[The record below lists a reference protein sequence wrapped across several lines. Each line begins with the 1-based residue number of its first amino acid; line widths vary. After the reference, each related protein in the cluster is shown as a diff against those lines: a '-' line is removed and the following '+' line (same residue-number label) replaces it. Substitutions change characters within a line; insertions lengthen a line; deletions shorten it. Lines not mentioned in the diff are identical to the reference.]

1 VTKAL
6 QPDDLIAHYRVI
18 RALGAGGMGEVY
30 LARDSTLDRQVALK
44 VLPQMAQD
52 DDRVA
57 RFVLEAK
64 SASSLSHPHI
74 ITVYE
79 IGCQPVISGGTPRPD
94 KVHYIAMELVDG
106 DSLAD
111 IIHES
116 KADLKTLLGY
126 LAQAADGLAKAH
138 ASGIVHRDL
147 KPGNIMVSKD
157 GYAKVLDF
165 GLAKLVEKAV
175 APDATLNVVT
185 KQALTMEGMIV
196 GTIGYMAPEQ
206 ILGRPVDHRSDIF
219 SFGCILY
226 EAVTHQRPFAADSQ
240 FEALQK
246 IVHEHPVA
254 IESYVADSPVELRQL
269 VARCLA
275 KNPDERVP
283 SMKDVAAELRRI
295 SSSYDVLAR
304 AAAHPTDQT
313 MFFPTPSGSIPPPSG
328 SGAQPGAY
336 PPGYPPYPS
345 HAFPQDATLPSGMAV
360 PQGLTAPSG
369 VAAPSGVPVAE
380 KKKPI
385 ALIAGAAVLVLAL
398 VGFGVYKFGPG
409 GKSGGLSEDALS
421 AMKIAPVLSGEI
433 LQSIAVSPEGRFAAH
448 VSVQN
453 GKYRLQIRQITTQ
466 VDREIVPPQELA
478 ILALAFT
485 PDGDR
490 LWYCMLDKENQQY
503 SSLYEVPSLG
513 GAEPTRKVTDADTEP
528 TFSPDGKSIAFIRG
542 MPTEKKAMLMVAQ
555 EDGTGAKALVTVEA
569 PVDNVLTKP
578 RWSPDGKQI
587 AVVHRVAGK
596 PNIVAIDVASAQ
608 QQQVGTWEGPS
619 IDSVAWL
626 GATGFV
632 VAGAPAPGPSQLW
645 HVTYPAGERRRLT
658 NDDSDYTF
666 VSTSADGKT
675 IAARRTQRTGE
686 IWEVPVAGSPADMKS
701 VTQGK
706 ENISSLAAA
715 GDGTL
720 LYNAPQEET
729 MTLWAFKPG
738 SGKRSIAPKG
748 LTVLSHRMM
757 RGQEA
762 TAFTAFGAD
771 LAGNI
776 HRVNIDGSNP
786 KQLTKGPG
794 ERLVAVTPDS
804 KFVLYNTPQAPQTL
818 MLIPSDGAGSP
829 RTLATDYIGERGRVG
844 GEVIFSRDGKI
855 VSYQKVDTG
864 QQQVVTVRTFV
875 NFDDGK
881 TIATRP
887 VARGEQI
894 TPDGSLSYIT
904 VGQTAEKTPLSTVY
918 KTELSGGAPQKLFD
932 MADTR
937 IDRVIW
943 VDDKTAIVAAFSTK
957 TSTSNLWRWT
967 VGSTKPVPLTAFPS
981 GLIFE
986 FAISPDGKMIYFTQ
1000 GSNNR
1005 DIIKITGLVK

>member
-6 QPDDLIAHYRVI
+6 QPDDLIAHYHVL

-30 LARDSTLDRQVALK
+30 LARDSTLDRHVALK

-52 DDRVA
+52 DDRVK

-64 SASSLSHPHI
+64 SASSLNHPHI

-79 IGCQPVISGGTPRPD
+79 IGCQPVISGGTARPE

-106 DSLAD
+106 DALAD
-111 IIHES
+111 IIHDN
-116 KADLKTLLGY
+116 KADLKSLLGY

-165 GLAKLVEKAV
+165 GLAKLVEKEA
-175 APDATLNVVT
+175 APDATLNVAT

-226 EAVTHQRPFAADSQ
+226 EAVTHQRPFSADSQ

-246 IVHEHPVA
+246 IVHEHPPA
-254 IESYVADSPVELRQL
+254 IESFVADSPLELRQL

-283 SMKDVAAELRRI
+283 SMKEVAAELRRI
-295 SSSYDVLAR
+295 SNSYDVLSR
-304 AAAHPTDQT
+304 AASQPTDQT
-313 MFFPTPSGSIPPPSG
+313 MFFPSASGAIPPR
-328 SGAQPGAY
+328 SGAGAY
-336 PPGYPPYPS
+336 PPGSPPYPS
-345 HAFPQDATLPSGMAV
+345 AAFPQDATLPSGMAV
-360 PQGLTAPSG
+360 PQGLAAPPSVAVPSG
-369 VAAPSGVPVAE
+369 VSVAE

-398 VGFGVYKFGPG
+398 AGFGVYKFALG
-409 GKSGGLSEDALS
+409 GTSGGLSEEALS

-448 VSVQN
+448 VSLQS

-466 VDREIVPPQELA
+466 VDREIVPPGDLP

-490 LWYCMLDKENQQY
+490 LWYCMVDKDNAQY

-513 GAEPTRKVTDADTEP
+513 GAEPTRKVQDADTEP
-528 TFSPDGKSIAFIRG
+528 TFSPDGKSIAFVRG
-542 MPTEKKAMLMVAQ
+542 LPTEKKAMLIVAQ
-555 EDGTGAKALVTVEA
+555 EDGSGAKPLATFDAHLDGALR
-569 PVDNVLTKP
+569 KP

-587 AVVHRVAGK
+587 AVVYRVAGK
-596 PNIVAIDVASAQ
+596 PNIVVIDAATGQ
-608 QQQVGTWEGPS
+608 QQQVGAWEGPS

-626 GATGFV
+626 GPTAFV

-645 HVTYPAGERRRLT
+645 YVGYPGGERRRLT
-658 NDDSDYTF
+658 NDISDYAF

-686 IWEVPVAGSPADMKS
+686 ISEVPVAGSPADIKP

-706 ENISSLAAA
+706 ENISSLGVA

-729 MTLWAFKPG
+729 MTLWALKPG
-738 SGKRSIAPKG
+738 SGKRSVAPKG
-748 LTVLSHRMM
+748 MTVLTHRLL
-757 RGQEA
+757 RGEEA
-762 TAFTAFGAD
+762 TAFTAFGPD
-771 LAGNI
+771 LAGHI

-786 KQLTKGPG
+786 KQLTTGQG
-794 ERLVAVTPDS
+794 ERLVAVTPDG
-804 KFVLYNTPQAPQTL
+804 KFVLYNTPQAPRTL
-818 MLIPSDGAGSP
+818 MILPSDGSGSP
-829 RTLATDYIGERGRVG
+829 RTLASDYIVEG
-844 GEVIFSRDGKI
+844 GVIFSRDGKI
-855 VSYQKVDTG
+855 VSYQKFDTSKP
-864 QQQVVTVRTFV
+864 QVVTVRTFV
-875 NFDDGK
+875 NFEDGK
-881 TIATRP
+881 TIGTLP
-887 VARGEQI
+887 PTRGEQI
-894 TPDGSLSYIT
+894 TPDGNLSYIT
-904 VGQTAEKTPLSTVY
+904 LGQTAAKTQISTVY
-918 KTELSGGAPQKLFD
+918 KTPLVGGTPQKLFEVPD
-932 MADTR
+932 AR
-937 IDRVIW
+937 VDRVTW
-943 VDDKTAIVAAFSTK
+943 VDDKTAIVAALSTK
-957 TSTSNLWRWT
+957 TNASNLWRWT
-967 VGSTKPVPLTAFPS
+967 AGSTQLAPLTDFRT
-981 GLIFE
+981 GFIFE
-986 FAISPDGKMIYFTQ
+986 FAGSQDAKKIYFTQ

>member
-1 VTKAL
+1 
-6 QPDDLIAHYRVI
+6 
-18 RALGAGGMGEVY
+18 MGEVY
-30 LARDSTLDRQVALK
+30 LARDSTLDRHVALK

-52 DDRVA
+52 DDRVK

-79 IGCQPVISGGTPRPD
+79 IGCEPVISRGTARPE

-111 IIHES
+111 IIHDS
-116 KADLKTLLGY
+116 KTDLKSLLDC

-165 GLAKLVEKAV
+165 GLAKLVEKER
-175 APDATLNVVT
+175 APDATLNVAT
-185 KQALTMEGMIV
+185 KQVLTMEGMIV

-240 FEALQK
+240 FAALQK
-246 IVHEHPVA
+246 IVHEHPAA
-254 IESYVADSPVELRQL
+254 IESFVADSPMELRQL

-295 SSSYDVLAR
+295 SNSYEVLAR
-304 AAAHPTDQT
+304 SAAQATDQT
-313 MFFPTPSGSIPPPSG
+313 MFFPS
-328 SGAQPGAY
+328 

-345 HAFPQDATLPSGMAV
+345 AAFPQDATLPSGMAV
-360 PQGLTAPSG
+360 PQGLAAPAGAAAPSG
-369 VAAPSGVPVAE
+369 VAVAE

-398 VGFGVYKFGPG
+398 AGFGVYRFGPG
-409 GKSGGLSEDALS
+409 GKSGGLSEEALS
-421 AMKIAPVLSGEI
+421 AMKIAPVLSAEI

-448 VSVQN
+448 VTRQD
-453 GKYRLQIRQITTQ
+453 GKYRLQLRQITTQ
-466 VDREIVPPQELA
+466 TDREIVPPQDLA
-478 ILALAFT
+478 ILGLAFT

-490 LWYCMLDKENQQY
+490 LWYCMVDKQNPLY

-513 GAEPTRKVTDADTEP
+513 GAEPTRKVTDADTAP
-528 TFSPDGKSIAFIRG
+528 TFSPDGTSIAFVRG
-542 MPTEKKAMLMVAQ
+542 LPTEKKAMLIVAR
-555 EDGTGAKALVTVEA
+555 EDGSGEKPLVTFDA
-569 PVDNVLTKP
+569 PLDNALREP
-578 RWSPDGKQI
+578 RWSPDGKRI
-587 AVVHRVAGK
+587 AVVYRAAGK
-596 PNIVAIDVASAQ
+596 PHIVAIDVASAQ
-608 QQQVGTWEGPS
+608 QQQVGTWEGPI

-626 GATGFV
+626 GPTGFV
-632 VAGAPAPGPSQLW
+632 VAGAPAPGPIQLW
-645 HVTYPAGERRRLT
+645 HVTYPGGERRRLT
-658 NDDSDYTF
+658 NDISDYTF
-666 VSTSADGKT
+666 VSTSSDGKT

-686 IWEVPVAGSPADMKS
+686 IWEVPVAGGPADMVS
-701 VTQGK
+701 VTRGK
-706 ENISSLAAA
+706 ENIGSLAAA

-720 LYNAPQEET
+720 LYNGPQEET

-738 SGKRSIAPKG
+738 TGKRSIAPKG
-748 LTVLSHRMM
+748 TTVLSHRFI

-776 HRVNIDGSNP
+776 HRVNVDGSNP
-786 KQLTKGPG
+786 KQLTSGPG
-794 ERLVAVTPDS
+794 ERLVAVTPDGR
-804 KFVLYNTPQAPQTL
+804 FVLYNTPQAPRTL
-818 MLIPSDGAGSP
+818 LLIPSDGGGAP
-829 RTLATDYIGERGRVG
+829 RTLATDYIAEG
-844 GEVIFSRDGKI
+844 GVIFSRDGKI
-855 VSYQKVDTG
+855 VSYQKFDTR
-864 QQQVVTVRTFV
+864 QQQVATVRTFV

-881 TIATRP
+881 AIATLP
-887 VARGEQI
+887 VSRGEQI
-894 TPDGSLSYIT
+894 TPDGSLSYIRL
-904 VGQTAEKTPLSTVY
+904 GQTAAKTTLSTVY
-918 KTELSGGAPQKLFD
+918 KTALVDGTPQKLFD
-932 MADTR
+932 VPEAR
-937 IDRVIW
+937 VDRVTW
-943 VDDKTAIVAAFSTK
+943 VDDRTAIVAASSTK
-957 TSTSNLWRWT
+957 SNASNLWRWT
-967 VGSTKPVPLTAFPS
+967 AGGTQLSPLTDFRT

-986 FAISPDGKMIYFTQ
+986 FAASQDAKKVYFIQ
-1000 GSNNR
+1000 GFNNR